1 MVPQSAV
8 IVWQLRG
15 FVEDVTC
22 YFVKQASSF
31 TLSVER
37 AGERLSD
44 EQFSSLR
51 TLMDRARDLRRSL
64 VAIGFAP
71 AAAFDSEPQ
80 PVLESL
86 LLNFV
91 KEGTAALHVSRGA

>member
-15 FVEDVTC
+15 FVEEVAC
-22 YFVKQASSF
+22 YFVQRASSF
-31 TLSVER
+31 TLTVER
-37 AGERLSD
+37 ANERLSE
-44 EQFSSLR
+44 EQYSSLHGM
-51 TLMDRARDLRRSL
+51 MDRARDLRRTL
-64 VAIGFAP
+64 IDVGFAP
-71 AAAFDSEPQ
+71 MAAFETEPQ

-91 KEGTAALHVSRGA
+91 KEGTAALHVSPGA